1 MCTAG
6 RALKVNSQRE
16 RVSIDWQVSATF
28 DFRSAPPIRPTQNK
42 LGEKKRVVANT
53 KTHGFKRERNNF
65 VSGKEN
71 WNVSVVKKNV
81 WGSLLFVWSFDS
93 RRRPNWRGSTIK
105 REEISWGFFNKQ
117 LWFVYMFKSRVGWR
131 SPLPSN
137 RWASLKGS
145 INTCRVDQSKTTAE
159 TGWIRS
165 VRGEVGNARDN
176 GHKIDSNI
184 SPPLYQSP
192 FLYHLTTHTQKKIYV
207 LNPFVINAHTVIIR
221 QPLQRPRRPLQN
233 LPRILWF
240 KYLPMNFVCN

>member
-6 RALKVNSQRE
+6 QASKVNSQRE

-53 KTHGFKRERNNF
+53 KTHGFKRKKKKKKKFLCR
-65 VSGKEN
+65 GKKTEMCQ
-71 WNVSVVKKNV
+71 SSKNV

-117 LWFVYMFKSRVGWR
+117 LSFVFMFKSRVEWR
-131 SPLPSN
+131 SPFPSN

-145 INTCRVDQSKTTAE
+145 INTRRVDQSKTTAE
-159 TGWIRS
+159 TGRIRS
-165 VRGEVGNARDN
+165 VRGEVGDARDN

-184 SPPLYQSP
+184 SPPLYQ
-192 FLYHLTTHTQKKIYV
+192 FLLLYHLTTHTHTKIRCT
-207 LNPFVINAHTVIIR
+207 F
-221 QPLQRPRRPLQN
+221 
-233 LPRILWF
+233 
-240 KYLPMNFVCN
+240 